1 MGDLDFDAMEE
12 QAGRIIVGSLIPES
26 SRCFWIDNLD
36 GSCYIVVV
44 GVDIQMVGPTET
56 MTNCEDGAT
65 FISRNCCD
73 SE

>member
-36 GSCYIVVV
+36 GSC
-44 GVDIQMVGPTET
+44 
-56 MTNCEDGAT
+56 
-65 FISRNCCD
+65 
-73 SE
+73 

>member
-1 MGDLDFDAMEE
+1 MRWKSKLDA
-12 QAGRIIVGSLIPES
+12 SLLGAL
-26 SRCFWIDNLD
+26 FQNLQGAFGFDNLD